1 MSNQKDHSN
10 LLIGAAVAAGILGT
24 LTSLL
29 LPKKSRQ
36 GLVEQA
42 KGLAHHAAETTEM
55 INRNL
60 VIGGVA
66 GGLVGVTTALLLA
79 PKAGS
84 DLLEDM
90 YRPFANMH
98 KKTRTN
104 AHPKKAASKAK
115 SKSKKATHHAE
126 HHHAKPAKAKS
137 QKKTSSRKVTAGRSA
152 ARKVAKTIEAA
163 VPEVKEAV

>member
-36 GLVEQA
+36 NLVEHA
-42 KGLAHHAAETTEM
+42 KDIAHHAVETTEM

-84 DLLEDM
+84 DLLEDI
-90 YRPFANMH
+90 YRPFANMQ
-98 KKTRTN
+98 KKAR
-104 AHPKKAASKAK
+104 ASSHPKKAASKAK
-115 SKSKKATHHAE
+115 SKDKKASHHAE
-126 HHHAKPAKAKS
+126 HHAKPPKAKS
-137 QKKTSSRKVTAGRSA
+137 HKKASSRKATAGRSA
-152 ARKVAKTIEAA
+152 ARKVAKTIETA